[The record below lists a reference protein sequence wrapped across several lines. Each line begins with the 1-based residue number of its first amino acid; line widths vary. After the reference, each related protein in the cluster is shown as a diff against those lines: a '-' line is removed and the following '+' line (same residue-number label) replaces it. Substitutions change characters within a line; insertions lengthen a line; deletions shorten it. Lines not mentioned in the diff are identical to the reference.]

1 MHHNGQRAH
10 TVGTVSGPAENKLT
24 VDYKFGII
32 RFDFEE
38 KIMDH
43 QDFYTKFSAN
53 LDQTFVSGQAIG
65 DEIHQL
71 LRVAMTKTLS
81 GLDIVSRDEFDAQQ
95 AVLKRSREK
104 IDVLEQQVSEMEAL
118 IKNIAL

>member
-1 MHHNGQRAH
+1 
-10 TVGTVSGPAENKLT
+10 
-24 VDYKFGII
+24 
-32 RFDFEE
+32 
-38 KIMDH
+38 MDH
-43 QDFYTKFSAN
+43 PDFYTKFSAN

-118 IKNIAL
+118 IKNIAP

>member
-1 MHHNGQRAH
+1 
-10 TVGTVSGPAENKLT
+10 
-24 VDYKFGII
+24 
-32 RFDFEE
+32 
-38 KIMDH
+38 MDH

-53 LDQTFVSGQAIG
+53 LDQTFVSGQAIS

-71 LRVAMTKTLS
+71 LRVAMSKTLS

-118 IKNIAL
+118 IKNIAP

>member
-1 MHHNGQRAH
+1 
-10 TVGTVSGPAENKLT
+10 
-24 VDYKFGII
+24 
-32 RFDFEE
+32 
-38 KIMDH
+38 MDH
-43 QDFYTKFSAN
+43 QDFYNKFTAN
-53 LDQTFVSGQAIG
+53 LDQTFISGQAIG

-104 IDVLEQQVSEMEAL
+104 IDRLEQQISEMEAL
-118 IKNIAL
+118 FKNMAP

>member
-1 MHHNGQRAH
+1 
-10 TVGTVSGPAENKLT
+10 
-24 VDYKFGII
+24 
-32 RFDFEE
+32 
-38 KIMDH
+38 MDH

-71 LRVAMTKTLS
+71 LRVAMAKTLS
-81 GLDIVSRDEFDAQQ
+81 GLDIVSRDEFDIQQ

-118 IKNIAL
+118 IKNIAP

>member
-1 MHHNGQRAH
+1 
-10 TVGTVSGPAENKLT
+10 
-24 VDYKFGII
+24 
-32 RFDFEE
+32 
-38 KIMDH
+38 MDH

-71 LRVAMTKTLS
+71 LRVAMAKTLS
-81 GLDIVSRDEFDAQQ
+81 GLDIVSRDEFDTQQ

-118 IKNIAL
+118 IKNIAP

>member
-1 MHHNGQRAH
+1 
-10 TVGTVSGPAENKLT
+10 
-24 VDYKFGII
+24 
-32 RFDFEE
+32 
-38 KIMDH
+38 MDH

-81 GLDIVSRDEFDAQQ
+81 GLDIVSRDEFDARQ

-118 IKNIAL
+118 IKNIAP

>member
-1 MHHNGQRAH
+1 M
-10 TVGTVSGPAENKLT
+10 
-24 VDYKFGII
+24 
-32 RFDFEE
+32 
-38 KIMDH
+38 
-43 QDFYTKFSAN
+43 
-53 LDQTFVSGQAIG
+53 G

-104 IDVLEQQVSEMEAL
+104 IDRLEQQISEMEAL
-118 IKNIAL
+118 FKNMAP

>member
-1 MHHNGQRAH
+1 
-10 TVGTVSGPAENKLT
+10 
-24 VDYKFGII
+24 
-32 RFDFEE
+32 
-38 KIMDH
+38 MDH

-71 LRVAMTKTLS
+71 LLVAMTKTLS

-118 IKNIAL
+118 IKNIAP

>member
-1 MHHNGQRAH
+1 
-10 TVGTVSGPAENKLT
+10 
-24 VDYKFGII
+24 
-32 RFDFEE
+32 
-38 KIMDH
+38 MDH
-43 QDFYTKFSAN
+43 KDFYTKFSAN

-118 IKNIAL
+118 IKNIAP

>member
-1 MHHNGQRAH
+1 
-10 TVGTVSGPAENKLT
+10 
-24 VDYKFGII
+24 
-32 RFDFEE
+32 
-38 KIMDH
+38 MDH

-104 IDVLEQQVSEMEAL
+104 IDVLEHQVSEMEAL
-118 IKNIAL
+118 IKNIAP

>member
-1 MHHNGQRAH
+1 
-10 TVGTVSGPAENKLT
+10 
-24 VDYKFGII
+24 
-32 RFDFEE
+32 
-38 KIMDH
+38 MDH

-71 LRVAMTKTLS
+71 LRVAMAKTLS

-118 IKNIAL
+118 IKNIAP

>member
-1 MHHNGQRAH
+1 
-10 TVGTVSGPAENKLT
+10 
-24 VDYKFGII
+24 
-32 RFDFEE
+32 
-38 KIMDH
+38 MD
-43 QDFYTKFSAN
+43 QKDFYTKFSAN

-71 LRVAMTKTLS
+71 LLVAMTKTLS

-118 IKNIAL
+118 IKNIAP

>member
-1 MHHNGQRAH
+1 
-10 TVGTVSGPAENKLT
+10 
-24 VDYKFGII
+24 
-32 RFDFEE
+32 
-38 KIMDH
+38 MDH
-43 QDFYTKFSAN
+43 KDFYTKFSAN

-118 IKNIAL
+118 VKNIAP

>member
-1 MHHNGQRAH
+1 
-10 TVGTVSGPAENKLT
+10 
-24 VDYKFGII
+24 
-32 RFDFEE
+32 
-38 KIMDH
+38 MDH

-53 LDQTFVSGQAIG
+53 LDQTFVSGQAIS

-71 LRVAMTKTLS
+71 LRVAMAKTLS

-118 IKNIAL
+118 IKNIAP

>member
-1 MHHNGQRAH
+1 
-10 TVGTVSGPAENKLT
+10 
-24 VDYKFGII
+24 
-32 RFDFEE
+32 
-38 KIMDH
+38 MDH

-71 LRVAMTKTLS
+71 LRVAMAKTLS

-118 IKNIAL
+118 IKNISP

>member
-1 MHHNGQRAH
+1 VHHNGQRAH

-32 RFDFEE
+32 RIDFEE
-38 KIMDH
+38 K
-43 QDFYTKFSAN
+43 
-53 LDQTFVSGQAIG
+53 
-65 DEIHQL
+65 IHQL

-118 IKNIAL
+118 IKNIAP

>member
-1 MHHNGQRAH
+1 
-10 TVGTVSGPAENKLT
+10 
-24 VDYKFGII
+24 
-32 RFDFEE
+32 
-38 KIMDH
+38 MDH
-43 QDFYTKFSAN
+43 KDFYTKFSDN

-118 IKNIAL
+118 IKNIAP

>member
-1 MHHNGQRAH
+1 
-10 TVGTVSGPAENKLT
+10 
-24 VDYKFGII
+24 
-32 RFDFEE
+32 
-38 KIMDH
+38 MDH
-43 QDFYTKFSAN
+43 QDFYPKFSAN

-118 IKNIAL
+118 IKNIAP

>member
-1 MHHNGQRAH
+1 
-10 TVGTVSGPAENKLT
+10 
-24 VDYKFGII
+24 
-32 RFDFEE
+32 
-38 KIMDH
+38 MDH

-118 IKNIAL
+118 ILSLIHI

>member
-1 MHHNGQRAH
+1 
-10 TVGTVSGPAENKLT
+10 
-24 VDYKFGII
+24 
-32 RFDFEE
+32 
-38 KIMDH
+38 MDH

-53 LDQTFVSGQAIG
+53 LDQAFVSGQAIG

-118 IKNIAL
+118 IKNIAP

>member
-1 MHHNGQRAH
+1 
-10 TVGTVSGPAENKLT
+10 
-24 VDYKFGII
+24 
-32 RFDFEE
+32 
-38 KIMDH
+38 MDH
-43 QDFYTKFSAN
+43 QDFYTKFSVN

-118 IKNIAL
+118 IKNIAP